1 LYDDAALH
9 FNHSIL
15 LRLHFVNANHRASN
29 VIIHVL
35 ITRFPS

>member
-15 LRLHFVNANHRASN
+15 LLHFVNANHRASN